1 MKTNLKKRACT
12 LCPMML
18 LYGSRISR
26 SCAEDAR
33 ERDWVLEVSLM
44 RRVRLRL
51 LIITV
56 NNHSDILLHLLL
68 SINFF
73 DVYLPFVK
81 RNTTTAN

>member
-18 LYGSRISR
+18 LYGSRISM

-44 RRVRLRL
+44 RRLRLRL
-51 LIITV
+51 LIMT
-56 NNHSDILLHLLL
+56 S
-68 SINFF
+68 
-73 DVYLPFVK
+73 
-81 RNTTTAN
+81 